1 MMKEIARRLVHMVTR
16 TRKFY
21 YRRLRELAPSAKGK
35 RVLEIGSGKQVK
47 GKEAYSA
54 VHIFTDVAEFRQTD
68 LNPEFGHET
77 LDITNMDIQ
86 GAYDLIL
93 CLNVL
98 EHIYDYQTAIA
109 NLHAALADGGRLVV
123 AVPFAF
129 PLHDEPHDYYRYTE
143 FALRRMLSDFKSVS
157 VEIKGMKK
165 MPFGHFVI
173 AEK

>member
-1 MMKEIARRLVHMVTR
+1 MIKAIARPIVHFITG

-21 YRRLRELAPSAKGK
+21 YSRLRNIAPSAEGK
-35 RVLEIGSGKQVK
+35 RVLEIGSGKLVK

-54 VHIFTDVAEFRQTD
+54 VHIFNDVAEFRQSD
-68 LNPEFGHET
+68 LNPDYGHEA
-77 LDITNMDIQ
+77 LDITAMEITQ
-86 GAYDLIL
+86 AYDLIL

-98 EHIYDYQTAIA
+98 EHVYDYPSAVK
-109 NLHAALADGGRLVV
+109 NLHAALVDGGRLVV

-143 FALRRMLSDFKSVS
+143 FALRRMLSAFSK
-157 VEIKGMKK
+157 VEVEWKGFRK
-165 MPFGHFVI
+165 MPFGYFVI